1 MVNTYHILRCL
12 TEFQTGEPTTHE
24 AANQLVELSPCS
36 LRRVVLAASARSSAV
51 KSKISTHKAQ
61 KKRHR
66 AAPPAAAQ
74 MLNHNNRT
82 PGRPHDTRFS
92 RAQAGDTGGRRRR
105 QLLRA
110 SWATATS
117 ETFQISQFAPEVS
130 GPRPSPTLP
139 LGPPASLDHSR
150 RRRTPLLPLRSCP
163 AGRTSALA
171 PSSRTGRCWEAPRW
185 RASARCAQR
194 PCPAW
199 VARRRRPRWAA
210 ARARSSVSRR
220 TPTRGCRRS

>member
-1 MVNTYHILRCL
+1 MYYILRYL

-110 SWATATS
+110 SWATRTS

-130 GPRPSPTLP
+130 GPPPLPDSPS
-139 LGPPASLDHSR
+139 
-150 RRRTPLLPLRSCP
+150 
-163 AGRTSALA
+163 RTSGVPGPLA
-171 PSSRTGRCWEAPRW
+171 PA
-185 RASARCAQR
+185 AH
-194 PCPAW
+194 
-199 VARRRRPRWAA
+199 AA
-210 ARARSSVSRR
+210 AASVQLSSGSNLSPRAQ
-220 TPTRGCRRS
+220 